1 MGRRHAT
8 KQERTMNAR
17 TDKLATDVRVVVADV
32 EELLKATAA
41 QSGER
46 IAATRARV
54 EAALLKA
61 GDTVAEQTRHTAQAT
76 DHYVHQHPW
85 QATGIAAGVGLLIGL
100 LLGRR

>member
-1 MGRRHAT
+1 
-8 KQERTMNAR
+8 MNAPAER
-17 TDKLATDVRVVVADV
+17 LVTDVKVLVTDV

-46 IAATRARV
+46 IAATRARM
-54 EAALLKA
+54 EAALMKA

-100 LLGRR
+100 LLGKR

>member
-1 MGRRHAT
+1 
-8 KQERTMNAR
+8 MNAPAER
-17 TDKLATDVRVVVADV
+17 LVTDVRVLVADV

-54 EAALLKA
+54 EAALVKA
-61 GDTVAEQTRHTAQAT
+61 GDTVAEKARHTAQST

-85 QATGIAAGVGLLIGL
+85 QATGIAAGIAAGAAL
-100 LLGRR
+100 LLGFILGRR